1 MPLQRLRRLH
11 PAQIADIVEGAS
23 HAEGEEILE
32 AVESD
37 AELTADVFEELD
49 PEHQAEFIKSRS
61 NEEAARVLDR
71 MAPDDAAD
79 LLGELEQ
86 ERRLPI
92 LNLMS
97 PSQQHKLRKLLQY
110 HPTTAG
116 GMMSPDYVWVVR
128 GSTAAMAIE
137 AVRIDD
143 KAPHQL
149 LNAVFVTEHEGKFI
163 GTIALADLVRADPEK
178 KVEELSLTD
187 CSIGASADF
196 ADVTLMMADYNLTAL
211 AVIDKSGNLIG
222 AISVDDLLEAL
233 VPDEWRNRVEA
244 STGV

>member
-1 MPLQRLRRLH
+1 
-11 PAQIADIVEGAS
+11 
-23 HAEGEEILE
+23 
-32 AVESD
+32 
-37 AELTADVFEELD
+37 
-49 PEHQAEFIKSRS
+49 
-61 NEEAARVLDR
+61 
-71 MAPDDAAD
+71 
-79 LLGELEQ
+79 
-86 ERRLPI
+86 
-92 LNLMS
+92 
-97 PSQQHKLRKLLQY
+97 
-110 HPTTAG
+110 
-116 GMMSPDYVWVVR
+116 
-128 GSTAAMAIE
+128 
-137 AVRIDD
+137 
-143 KAPHQL
+143 

-244 STGV
+244 SA

>member
-1 MPLQRLRRLH
+1 MTDTPERQRAHPPETTEGWYALHQILAWDRPALRAISAERL
-11 PAQIADIVEGAS
+11 PSLRQ
-23 HAEGEEILE
+23 
-32 AVESD
+32 
-37 AELTADVFEELD
+37 
-49 PEHQAEFIKSRS
+49 
-61 NEEAARVLDR
+61 EAARVLDK

-86 ERRLPI
+86 ERRLPV

-97 PSQQHKLRKLLQY
+97 PGQQHKLRKLMQY

-116 GMMSPDYVWVVR
+116 GLMSPDYVSVVR
-128 GSTAAMAIE
+128 GTTAAEAIE
-137 AVRIDD
+137 AVEIDD

-149 LNAVFVTEHEGKFI
+149 LNTVFIIEPEGKFL
-163 GTIALADLVRADPEK
+163 GSVSLADLVRADAER
-178 KVEELSLTD
+178 KVEDMDLTN

-211 AVIDKSGNLIG
+211 AVIDRAGNMIG

-233 VPDEWRNRVEA
+233 VPEGWRNRVEA